1 MRTIQPIK
9 LYLPNILTLI
19 NLLLGTLAAMEAWY
33 GRYTLAATYILVCA
47 VLDFLDGY
55 TAKILK
61 AYSDIGKQFD
71 VLADLVS
78 FSIAPGAIAAG
89 LLKIGATN
97 YQWPFFLLPLTY
109 IIPLL
114 IPLVSAIRLAN
125 FNIGQHQETHFKG
138 MPVPANAFSYV
149 ALALIHA
156 NPMFERVDAILLHPM
171 FIIALIAV
179 NSFLMMAPLPMFSLK
194 LKKYDLAANVWRYLF
209 TTMGFA
215 LVIWLQGLG
224 LFTVFV
230 LYILTSIG
238 MNIRLRYRNKKK
250 IRQPRSSERIHN
262 GIYPPRG

>member
-1 MRTIQPIK
+1 MRIIQPIK

-55 TAKILK
+55 AAKALE
-61 AYSDIGKQFD
+61 AYSDMGKQLD

-89 LLKIGATN
+89 LLKTGAIN
-97 YQWPFFLLPLTY
+97 CQWPYFLLPLTY
-109 IIPLL
+109 LLPLL
-114 IPLVSAIRLAN
+114 IPLVSAIRLAK
-125 FNIGQHQETHFKG
+125 FNARQQRGTHFRG
-138 MPVPANAFSYV
+138 MPVPTNAFSYV

-156 NPMFERVDAILLHPM
+156 NPGFERVGAILLHPI

-194 LKKYDLAANVWRYLF
+194 LKKYDLAANIWRYSF
-209 TTMGFA
+209 TAMGFA
-215 LVIWLQGLG
+215 LVIWLRGLG
-224 LFTVFV
+224 LFAVFV
-230 LYILTSIG
+230 FYILTSIG
-238 MNIRLRYRNKKK
+238 MSIRIRYRNKKK
-250 IRQPRSSERIHN
+250 IRNPQVL
-262 GIYPPRG
+262 